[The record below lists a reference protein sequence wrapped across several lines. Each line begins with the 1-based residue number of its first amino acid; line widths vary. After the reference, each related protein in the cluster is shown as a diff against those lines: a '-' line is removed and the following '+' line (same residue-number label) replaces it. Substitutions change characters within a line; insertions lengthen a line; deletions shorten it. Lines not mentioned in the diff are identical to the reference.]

1 MRKGMKQV
9 LAALLALTMLF
20 GVVGAFAEEDTEISS
35 DELFN
40 QMDEEADQTEDV
52 LLDED
57 MDTDTD
63 ELTEEEKQIVRK
75 QVAMY
80 HDTYDLIRNGDLYRL
95 VSPFDNAFRAVWE
108 IVAED
113 KRRVMVTVV
122 TMRMDYMPHTIVRLH
137 GLDPNL
143 IYEDEATGQRCSG
156 ALLMHAGLNLTYAA
170 NRDGASKVLLF
181 RAVGTVEQA

>member
-1 MRKGMKQV
+1 MALWGTCGYELDPRK
-9 LAALLALTMLF
+9 
-20 GVVGAFAEEDTEISS
+20 
-35 DELFN
+35 
-40 QMDEEADQTEDV
+40 
-52 LLDED
+52 
-57 MDTDTD
+57 
-63 ELTEEEKQIVRK
+63 LTEEEKQIVRK

-80 HDTYDLIRNGDLYRL
+80 HDTYDLIRDGDLYRL

>member
-1 MRKGMKQV
+1 MTEERIARLNELARKSKTIG
-9 LAALLALTMLF
+9 
-20 GVVGAFAEEDTEISS
+20 
-35 DELFN
+35 
-40 QMDEEADQTEDV
+40 
-52 LLDED
+52 
-57 MDTDTD
+57 
-63 ELTEEEKQIVRK
+63 LTEEEKQIVRK